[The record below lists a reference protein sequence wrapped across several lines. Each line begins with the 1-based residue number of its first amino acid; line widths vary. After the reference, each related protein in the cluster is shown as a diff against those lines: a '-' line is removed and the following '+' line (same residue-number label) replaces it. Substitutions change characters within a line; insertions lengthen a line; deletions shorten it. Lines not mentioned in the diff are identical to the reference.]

1 MSPDPLEILSALMD
15 GEAVAPDVLAAA
27 LLAPGAR
34 EALVDF
40 AGLRAELGADDSLP
54 SPALHRAMDKVLARR
69 RSYGRPVW
77 RVLQGAAAVVVL
89 ALAALGTMSL
99 RTRFYGPGPEE
110 PPQATRIIQ
119 FTPGVD
125 WHEEGGPQ

>member
-1 MSPDPLEILSALMD
+1 MSPDPLEILSALLD
-15 GEAVAPDVLAAA
+15 GEVVAPEALAEA

-40 AGLRAELGADDSLP
+40 AGLRAELAADDSVP
-54 SPALHRAMDKVLARR
+54 SPALHRAMDKILG
-69 RSYGRPVW
+69 RSRGHGRPVW
-77 RVLQGAAAVVVL
+77 RLLQSAAAVVVL
-89 ALAALGTMSL
+89 ALAALGVLSL
-99 RTRFYGPGPEE
+99 RTRFYGRGPEE

-125 WHEEGGPQ
+125 WHQGDPK

>member
-15 GEAVAPDVLAAA
+15 GEPVAPDVLAAA

-40 AGLRAELGADDSLP
+40 AGLRAEVGADDSRP
-54 SPALHRAMDKVLARR
+54 SAGLYRAMELVRGRR
-69 RSYGRPVW
+69 RGHGRPVW
-77 RVLQGAAAVVVL
+77 RLLQSAAAVVVL
-89 ALAALGTMSL
+89 ALAALGAMSL
-99 RTRFYGPGPEE
+99 RTRFYGRGPEE
-110 PPQATRIIQ
+110 PPPATRVIQ

-125 WHEEGGPQ
+125 WHEGEPR

>member
-1 MSPDPLEILSALMD
+1 MSQDSLEVISALLD
-15 GEAVAPDVLAAA
+15 GEPVAPDVLAAA

-40 AGLRAELGADDSLP
+40 AGIRAQIAADDSRP
-54 SPALHRAMDKVLARR
+54 SPAFYRAMNGLVGDRR
-69 RSYGRPVW
+69 RGVHTPWAILR
-77 RVLQGAAAVVVL
+77 AAVAVVVL
-89 ALAALGTMSL
+89 ALAAVGAISLGG
-99 RTRFYGPGPEE
+99 RFRGNTAEE

-125 WHEEGGPQ
+125 WHEGAQR